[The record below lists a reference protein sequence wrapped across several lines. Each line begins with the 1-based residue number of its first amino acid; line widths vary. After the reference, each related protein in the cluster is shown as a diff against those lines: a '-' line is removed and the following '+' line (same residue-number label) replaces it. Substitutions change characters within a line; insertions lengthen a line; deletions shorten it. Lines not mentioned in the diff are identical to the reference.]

1 MFSRRA
7 LIAAASGLA
16 LPSLAQAQQLPTS
29 AIRFIIPWPPGQAT
43 DLAGRVVARFLGER
57 LNQPV
62 VPENRP
68 GAGGMIGTD
77 AVAKGPTDG
86 TMLLV
91 GSSGPISISPL
102 LQRTPYDAERD
113 FAPVCNFGAAPFV
126 LVVNPNFPA
135 RTLAEFIAQVR
146 ANPERY
152 SYSSSG
158 TGATA
163 HLISLMFHAR
173 ANIRSLHVPF
183 QGSAPG
189 LTAVVAGNVDYSIET
204 LASTSN
210 LIQQG
215 RLRALG
221 ITFKDGSSL
230 APDMTPLARGEGLA
244 GFDAGAW
251 IGLLAPAATPL
262 PIRERLANEIAAIM
276 ATPEARERCAAVG
289 LEVRPYKLDEY
300 GRYLQEQREAFRGVI
315 QANNIRLD

>member
-1 MFSRRA
+1 MVGRRT
-7 LIAAASGLA
+7 LIAGAAGLA
-16 LPSLAQAQQLPTS
+16 LPSHARAQLS
-29 AIRFIIPWPPGQAT
+29 ASPIRFIIPWPPGQAT
-43 DLAGRVVARFLGER
+43 DLVGRVVARFLSER
-57 LNQPV
+57 INQPV

-77 AVAKGPTDG
+77 AVAKASPDG
-86 TMLLV
+86 TAMLV
-91 GSSGPISISPL
+91 ASSGPVTILPL
-102 LQRTPYDAERD
+102 LQRTAYDAERD

-126 LVVNPNFPA
+126 LVTNPNFPA
-135 RTLAEFIAQVR
+135 QTLPDFIARVR

-173 ANIRSLHVPF
+173 ADLKSLHVPF

-189 LTAVVAGNVDYSIET
+189 LTAVAAGNVDYSIET
-204 LASTSN
+204 LASTKG
-210 LIQQG
+210 LIEQG

-221 ITFKDGSSL
+221 ISFAEGSSL
-230 APDMTPLARGEGLA
+230 APDIPPLARGEGLT
-244 GFDAGAW
+244 GFDVGAW

-262 PIRERLANEIAAIM
+262 PIREKLANDIAAIL
-276 ATPEARERCAAVG
+276 ATPEAKERCAAIG
-289 LEVRPYKLDEY
+289 LDPRPHRLDAFT
-300 GRYLQEQREAFRGVI
+300 RFLDEQREAFRSVI

>member
-1 MFSRRA
+1 MVGRRI
-7 LIAAASGLA
+7 LIAGAAGLA
-16 LPSLAQAQQLPTS
+16 LPSPARAQLPGS
-29 AIRFIIPWPPGQAT
+29 AIRFIIPWPPGQAA
-43 DLAGRVVARFLGER
+43 DLAGRVVARFLAEK

-77 AVAKGPTDG
+77 AVAKANPDG
-86 TMLLV
+86 ATLLV
-91 GSSGPISISPL
+91 ASSGPVTISPL
-102 LQRTPYDAERD
+102 LQRTAYDPDRD

-126 LVVNPNFPA
+126 LVTNPNFPA
-135 RTLAEFIAQVR
+135 RTLPEFIAQVR

-173 ANIRSLHVPF
+173 AGLRSLHVPF

-189 LTAVVAGNVDYSIET
+189 LTAVAAGNVDYSIET
-204 LASTSN
+204 WASAAG
-210 LIQQG
+210 LVQQG

-221 ITFKDGSSL
+221 ISFAEGSSL
-230 APDMTPLARGEGLA
+230 APDIPPLARGEGLA
-244 GFDAGAW
+244 GFDVGAW

-262 PIRERLANEIAAIM
+262 AIRERLANEIAAIL
-276 ATPEARERCAAVG
+276 ATPEAKERCAAIG
-289 LEVRPYKLDEY
+289 LDPRPHRLDAFARFL
-300 GRYLQEQREAFRGVI
+300 GEQREAFRGVI

>member
-1 MFSRRA
+1 MIRRRA
-7 LIAAASGLA
+7 LLAAGSALA
-16 LPSLAQAQQLPTS
+16 LPLPALAQLPS
-29 AIRFIIPWPPGQAT
+29 SPIRFIIPWPPGQAA
-43 DLAGRVVARFLGER
+43 DLAGRVVARFLAEKLG
-57 LNQPV
+57 QAV

-77 AVAKGPTDG
+77 AVAKGPADG

-91 GSSGPISISPL
+91 GSSGPMTISPL
-102 LQRTPYDAERD
+102 LQRTAYDVDRD

-126 LVVNPNFPA
+126 LLTNPNFPA
-135 RTLAEFIAQVR
+135 RTLPEFIAQVR

-152 SYSSSG
+152 SFSSSG

-173 ANIRSLHVPF
+173 AGLKSLHVPF

-189 LTAVVAGNVDYSIET
+189 LTAVAAGNVDYSIET
-204 LASTSN
+204 WASAAG
-210 LIQQG
+210 LVQQG

-221 ITFKDGSSL
+221 ISFAEGSSL
-230 APDMTPLARGEGLA
+230 APDIPPLARGEGLA
-244 GFDAGAW
+244 GFDVGAW

-262 PIRERLANEIAAIM
+262 PVREKLANEIAAIL
-276 ATPEARERCAAVG
+276 ATPEARERCAAIG
-289 LEVRPYKLDEY
+289 LDPRPHRLDAF
-300 GRYLQEQREAFRGVI
+300 GRFLQEQREAFRGVI

>member
-1 MFSRRA
+1 MVRRRV
-7 LIAAASGLA
+7 LIASTVGFA
-16 LPSLAQAQQLPTS
+16 LPSLARAQLLSSP
-29 AIRFIIPWPPGQAT
+29 IRFVIPWPPGQAA
-43 DLAGRVVARFLGER
+43 DLAGRVVARYLSER

-62 VPENRP
+62 IPENRP

-77 AVAKGPTDG
+77 TVAKANADG
-86 TMLLV
+86 TVMLV
-91 GSSGPISISPL
+91 ASSGPITIAPL
-102 LQRTPYDAERD
+102 LQRTAYDVERD

-126 LVVNPNFPA
+126 LVTNPNFPA
-135 RTLAEFIAQVR
+135 QTLPEFIAHIR

-173 ANIRSLHVPF
+173 AGLRGLHVPF

-189 LTAVVAGNVDYSIET
+189 LTAVAAGNVDYSIET
-204 LASTSN
+204 LASTKG

-221 ITFKDGSSL
+221 ISFAEGSSL
-230 APDMTPLARGEGLA
+230 APEILPLARSDGLA
-244 GFDAGAW
+244 GFDVGAW

-262 PIRERLANEIAAIM
+262 AIRERLANDIAAVL
-276 ATPEARERCAAVG
+276 ATPEAKERCAAVG
-289 LEVRPYKLDEY
+289 LDTRPHRLDTFA
-300 GRYLQEQREAFRGVI
+300 RFLQEQREAFRGVI

>member
-1 MFSRRA
+1 MLQRRA
-7 LIAAASGLA
+7 LVAAAAGMA
-16 LPSLAQAQQLPTS
+16 LPSLARAQQQAAP
-29 AIRFIIPWPPGQAT
+29 IRFIIPWPPGQAA
-43 DLAGRVVARFLGER
+43 DLAGRVVARFLQEK

-77 AVAKGPTDG
+77 FVAKGAPDG
-86 TMLLV
+86 TTLLV
-91 GSSGPISISPL
+91 ASSGPVTISPL

-126 LVVNPNFPA
+126 LVTGPNFPA
-135 RTLAEFIAQVR
+135 STLAEFITTVR
-146 ANPERY
+146 ANPDRY

-173 ANIRSLHVPF
+173 AGLKSLHVPF

-189 LTAVVAGNVDYSIET
+189 LTAVAGGSVDYSIET
-204 LASTSN
+204 WAASAG
-210 LIQQG
+210 LVQQG

-221 ITFKDGSSL
+221 ISFAEGSSL
-230 APDMTPLARGEGLA
+230 APDIPPLARGDGLA
-244 GFDAGAW
+244 GFDIGAW

-262 PIRERLANEIAAIM
+262 PLREKLANDVAAIL
-276 ATPEARERCAAVG
+276 ATPEAKERCAAVG
-289 LEVRPYKLDEY
+289 LDARPHRLEDFA
-300 GRYLQEQREAFRGVI
+300 RFLQTQRGAFQAVI
-315 QANNIRLD
+315 QANSIRLD